1 MKQDLARE
9 YREAMEEFCSLMTGL
24 SLFGADETGELQQRI
39 QQAETRCAQ
48 VRAALYDA
56 LGTPTQ

>member
-9 YREAMEEFCSLMTGL
+9 YREAMEEFCNLMTGL
-24 SLFGADETGELQQRI
+24 SLLGADDSELQQRLHL
-39 QQAETRCAQ
+39 AETRCAE

-56 LGTPTQ
+56 LGTPNR